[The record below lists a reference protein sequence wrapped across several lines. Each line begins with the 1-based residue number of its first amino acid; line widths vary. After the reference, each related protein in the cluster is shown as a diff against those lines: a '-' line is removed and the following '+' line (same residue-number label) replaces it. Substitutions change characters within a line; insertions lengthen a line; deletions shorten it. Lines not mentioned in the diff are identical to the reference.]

1 MFSSIWSI
9 IILSKEPNSKHT
21 DRYNLSLRIS
31 YSDSFTNLVSP
42 KYNKKSKNWKNKITK
57 CNNKST
63 SYDNKKVSTD
73 TRTSNK
79 ENS

>member
-42 KYNKKSKNWKNKITK
+42 KYTK

>member
-42 KYNKKSKNWKNKITK
+42 KYNKKSKK